1 MKSIDVLKKVD
12 LNIARKV
19 SLNEALEYLILPIC
33 SQKEEIYVATSSKE
47 QKSEELLHFIFNK
60 KINYVEVNED
70 SLIQLIRTLLDYKND
85 ELEISIIKEA
95 IINKASDI
103 HFEPVDDELKIR
115 MRINGILVLKRRYK
129 LTDYH
134 PILSRLK
141 IKSNMDITE
150 KRIPQDGKMNIIVD
164 NIKYNL
170 RLSTIPI
177 IAGEKIVIRILYED
191 KYLSSLE
198 NLNFQE
204 KQLKNLRK
212 IMKIKHGLILINGPT
227 GVGKSTTLYSILN
240 SIKDEDINIT
250 TLEDPIEI
258 NLNGINQISLNPKI
272 GITFASGLRSI
283 LRQDPDVIMVGEIRD
298 EETAKMAVR
307 AAITGHK
314 VYSTIHTK
322 NPREVYSRLEEMGVQ
337 PYLIKD
343 SLIGIISQRLIKVL
357 CDNCKIKIKTIKK
370 DGHKI
375 NLYKKGSC
383 KCCNETGYIG
393 RRLVAS
399 VNYVNGEI
407 IRESNSIKDR
417 KDLLN
422 NDEMI
427 EVLLELLEEELIDY
441 YDFLEFIEGEE
452 LLEANIQKFR
462 DYL

>member
-47 QKSEELLHFIFNK
+47 HKSEELLHFIFNK

-70 SLIQLIRTLLDYKND
+70 SLILLIRTLLDYKN
-85 ELEISIIKEA
+85 
-95 IINKASDI
+95 
-103 HFEPVDDELKIR
+103 DELKIR

-258 NLNGINQISLNPKI
+258 N
-272 GITFASGLRSI
+272 
-283 LRQDPDVIMVGEIRD
+283 
-298 EETAKMAVR
+298 
-307 AAITGHK
+307 
-314 VYSTIHTK
+314 
-322 NPREVYSRLEEMGVQ
+322 
-337 PYLIKD
+337 
-343 SLIGIISQRLIKVL
+343 
-357 CDNCKIKIKTIKK
+357 
-370 DGHKI
+370 
-375 NLYKKGSC
+375 
-383 KCCNETGYIG
+383 
-393 RRLVAS
+393 
-399 VNYVNGEI
+399 
-407 IRESNSIKDR
+407 
-417 KDLLN
+417 
-422 NDEMI
+422 
-427 EVLLELLEEELIDY
+427 
-441 YDFLEFIEGEE
+441 
-452 LLEANIQKFR
+452 
-462 DYL
+462 